1 MKILILSDRDESL
14 GQIAKYWLKVISK
27 DLEVYSSGINPEK
40 EIEENTK
47 EFLKVRGEDLSSYTP
62 NSINEFT
69 DKAWDYILVI
79 SESANKEI
87 ENYKIEFKNKVFYEF
102 KEIDKESENKKEE
115 LEEISKEINH
125 TLYFL
130 TEIVFKEK
138 DCNTDNCS
146 CNHCSK

>member
-14 GQIAKYWLKVISK
+14 GQIAKYWLRVISK

-79 SESANKEI
+79 SEEANKEI

-138 DCNTDNCS
+138 DCSTSNCS

>member
-14 GQIAKYWLKVISK
+14 GQIAKYWLRVISK
-27 DLEVYSSGINPEK
+27 DLEVFSSGIEPEK
-40 EIEENTK
+40 ELEETTKNFLIEKGVN
-47 EFLKVRGEDLSSYTP
+47 VEDFIP

-79 SESANKEI
+79 SEEANKEI

-102 KEIDKESENKKEE
+102 KEIDKDSEDRKER

-125 TLYFL
+125 TLFFL

-138 DCNTDNCS
+138 DCNTNNCS